1 MCPMELHVWPAD
13 FGLPSIDVKCLQF
26 LACSKMCASPV
37 SVVYASSPW
46 NSPTGEYPVLF
57 DKTNQGKTTTDFDK
71 FVDMLRKSG
80 QEVVIDAELTPSERS
95 QIDAFHCFLEQYIN
109 PAVASNF
116 FFFSFSL
123 SAMHTFWGDDLNY
136 NTVTHHWFSSRL
148 SFPYNMYYLEKRRK
162 RIQRLLSEKS
172 VSSVMKDGLQALN
185 LLSSKLGDNKFF
197 CGNKPSSLDALV
209 FGYLAPLLRL
219 PLPNDRLQLH
229 LRACPN
235 LVRFVEQVS
244 SIYLPPSEEQ
254 LRLQKAERKM
264 WDTRL
269 QKAEKLKEAE
279 KVATAEATLQQ
290 EDLPLR
296 DSILF
301 GLGAIT
307 LSLLFA
313 LHSGIIQ
320 VVVEDEEQ
328 AIPE

>member
-1 MCPMELHVWPAD
+1 M
-13 FGLPSIDVKCLQF
+13 SI
-26 LACSKMCASPV
+26 A
-37 SVVYASSPW
+37 
-46 NSPTGEYPVLF
+46 GEYPAVV
-57 DKTNQGKTTTDFDK
+57 DNTSQGKTITDFDK
-71 FVDMLRKSG
+71 FVEVLRKSG
-80 QEVVIDAELTPSERS
+80 QEVVIDAELTASERS
-95 QIDAFHCFLEQYIN
+95 QIDAFSCYLQQYLN
-109 PAVASNF
+109 PAVVVCIK
-116 FFFSFSL
+116 L
-123 SAMHTFWGDDLNY
+123 HTFWADDLNY

-148 SFPYNMYYLEKRRK
+148 SFPYNLYYLEKRRK
-162 RIQRLLSEKS
+162 RIQRFLSEKS
-172 VSSVMKDGLQALN
+172 VTATLKDGLEALN
-185 LLSSKLGDNKFF
+185 MLSAKLGDNKFF

-235 LVRFVEQVS
+235 LVRFIEQVA

-264 WDTRL
+264 WESRL
-269 QKAEKLKEAE
+269 QKAEKAKEAE
-279 KVATAEATLQQ
+279 KAASAEANQAQ

-296 DSILF
+296 DTILF

-320 VVVEDEEQ
+320 ASD
-328 AIPE
+328 INP

>member
-1 MCPMELHVWPAD
+1 MSKNLCFAILKFSELNLH
-13 FGLPSIDVKCLQF
+13 FS
-26 LACSKMCASPV
+26 
-37 SVVYASSPW
+37 
-46 NSPTGEYPVLF
+46 GEYPILF
-57 DKTNQGKTTTDFDK
+57 DKSNQSKAITDFDR

-80 QEVVIDAELTPSERS
+80 QEVVIDAELTPAERS
-95 QIDAFHCFLEQYIN
+95 QIDAFSCFLKEFIY
-109 PAVASNF
+109 P
-116 FFFSFSL
+116 
-123 SAMHTFWGDDLNY
+123 AMHTFWGDDLNY
-136 NTVTHHWFSSRL
+136 STVTHHWFSSRL
-148 SFPYNMYYLEKRRK
+148 SFPYNLYYLEKRRK

-172 VSSVMKDGLQALN
+172 VSSIMKDGLQALN

-235 LVRFVEQVS
+235 LVRFVEQVA

-254 LRLQKAERKM
+254 LRLQKSERKM
-264 WDTRL
+264 WETRL

-279 KVATAEATLQQ
+279 KVATAEATLVQ

-296 DSILF
+296 DTILF

-320 VVVEDEEQ
+320 VVVEDDEQ
-328 AIPE
+328 TIPE

>member
-1 MCPMELHVWPAD
+1 MELHVWPAD

-37 SVVYASSPW
+37 SVVHTASPW
-46 NSPTGEYPVLF
+46 NSPTGKYNRFCEYPTLY
-57 DKTNQGKTTTDFDK
+57 DKTSGGKPITDFNK
-71 FVDMLRKSG
+71 FVDVLKKSG
-80 QEVVIDAELTPSERS
+80 QEVVIDAELTPSESS
-95 QIDAFHCFLEQYIN
+95 QIDAFDCFLQEHVY
-109 PAVASNF
+109 PAV
-116 FFFSFSL
+116 
-123 SAMHTFWGDDLNY
+123 MHTFWADDLNY
-136 NTVTHHWFSSRL
+136 NTVTHYWFSSRL
-148 SFPYNMYYLEKRRK
+148 SFPYNLYYMERRRK
-162 RIQRLLSEKS
+162 RILRLLSEKN
-172 VSSVMKDGLQALN
+172 VSTIMKDGLQALN

-209 FGYLAPLLRL
+209 YGYLAPLLRL

-235 LVRFVEQVS
+235 LVRFVELVT
-244 SIYLPPSEEQ
+244 SIYFPPSDDQ
-254 LRLQKAERKM
+254 QRQQKGERKM
-264 WDTRL
+264 WEARL

-279 KVATAEATLQQ
+279 KVATAEAKLVQ

-296 DSILF
+296 DTILF
-301 GLGAIT
+301 GLGALT

-320 VVVEDEEQ
+320 VVVEDDEQ

>member
-1 MCPMELHVWPAD
+1 MELHVWPAD

-37 SVVYASSPW
+37 SVVYSCSPW
-46 NSPTGEYPVLF
+46 SSPTGEYPILF
-57 DKTNQGKTTTDFDK
+57 DKSNHPKAITDFDR

-80 QEVVIDAELTPSERS
+80 QEVVIDAELTPAERS
-95 QIDAFHCFLEQYIN
+95 QIDAFNCFLKEFIY
-109 PAVASNF
+109 PAV
-116 FFFSFSL
+116 
-123 SAMHTFWGDDLNY
+123 MHTFWGDDLNY
-136 NTVTHHWFSSRL
+136 STVTHHWFSSRL
-148 SFPYNMYYLEKRRK
+148 SFPYNLYYLEKRRK

-172 VSSVMKDGLQALN
+172 VSTIMKDGLQALN

-235 LVRFVEQVS
+235 LVRFVEQVA

-254 LRLQKAERKM
+254 LRLQKGERKM
-264 WDTRL
+264 WETRL

-279 KVATAEATLQQ
+279 KVATAEATLVQ

-296 DSILF
+296 DTILF

-320 VVVEDEEQ
+320 VVVEDDEQ
-328 AIPE
+328 TIPE